1 MGHDHRSIND
11 AHPWSLIL
19 PILFSLLVVGCTSTP
34 KLAPSFQPVA
44 NHEKI
49 QKSIGVFYAPEFR
62 DYKYVAD
69 PYQNKHNVEFLVG
82 AASVELFQ
90 SVFSHTF
97 SEVKELDT
105 LAYGGEHLQSV
116 NGVIEPRIKS
126 FKFYSRMAGRP
137 TYWADVTYEIALTQP
152 EGGQA
157 TGWQIRG
164 TGENSGDSLFS
175 EERSWANPVELA
187 MQDAATQMATSF
199 QETPEAVRWLRGMPA
214 EGATAPMESQ
224 TAWTVQDQS
233 TESARVG
240 YKGIIS
246 ARAVFNIEADP
257 EVEKAQ
263 AKMKEKGLVAVGL
276 YLRNEG
282 NHALRVRRS
291 DISLANPE
299 RKALG
304 PIPCSFFAAAATTYN
319 VRLPNIVGGTG
330 YAALPQLVFALINLG
345 FTHEEQRE
353 SGNYSA
359 TFKKYEFADVVL
371 KEGETAKGALFY
383 AFTPGDLSTTDL
395 FLLVPVV
402 DLDSATRYVLKIPV
416 Q

>member
-1 MGHDHRSIND
+1 MGHDHRSIN
-11 AHPWSLIL
+11 AIRPWSLIL
-19 PILFSLLVVGCTSTP
+19 PILFAWLVLGCTSTP
-34 KLAPSFQPVA
+34 KLKPVLPETA
-44 NHEKI
+44 VQEKI
-49 QKSIGVFYAPEFR
+49 QKRIAVVYSPEFR
-62 DYKYVAD
+62 DYKHVAD
-69 PYQNKHNVEFLVG
+69 PYHNKHNVEFLVG
-82 AASVELFQ
+82 AASVELFR
-90 SVFSHTF
+90 SVFSRSF
-97 SEVKELDT
+97 QEVKEMDIPPLGPEELLGVD
-105 LAYGGEHLQSV
+105 
-116 NGVIEPRIKS
+116 GVIEPRIKS
-126 FKFYSRMAGRP
+126 FKFYSRMAGHQ
-137 TYWADVTYEIALTQP
+137 TYWADITYETALTHP
-152 EGGQA
+152 DGGQ
-157 TGWQIRG
+157 TNTWQIRG
-164 TGENSGDSLFS
+164 TGENSGDQLLG

-187 MQDAATQMATSF
+187 MQDAAAQLAVSF
-199 QETPEAVRWLRGMPA
+199 YETPEAARWLRGLPA
-214 EGATAPMESQ
+214 EGATAPAERQ
-224 TAWTVQDQS
+224 TAWPLQDQS
-233 TESARVG
+233 AESTRVG
-240 YKGIIS
+240 YEGIVS

-276 YLRNEG
+276 YVKNEG
-282 NHALRVRRS
+282 NHLLRVRRS
-291 DISLANPE
+291 DISLANLE

-359 TFKKYEFADVVL
+359 SFKKYEFADVVL

-402 DLDSATRYVLKIPV
+402 DLDSATRYILKV
-416 Q
+416 HVN